1 MRSRW
6 APDVWSAIPCP
17 LNLFPFPCIKQNIS
31 GLIKL
36 GPIQM
41 KRLTLASGQGILWQN
56 VEQPIFKNAGRRSK
70 GNVWQ
75 QKKATPG
82 NYSRASRRQVCVS
95 VAKRKPFPDPEKD
108 GIRGNYVSVV
118 HLKESVVFVEILMF
132 LINGFMIYENE
143 DCMQAWCWFSVL
155 GHSLRPKIRRSSKSV
170 VFCSGT
176 QTASLPIKLDTYPF
190 N

>member
-1 MRSRW
+1 MAERRAANLQECRETIEGKRVAAKESDSR
-6 APDVWSAIPCP
+6 
-17 LNLFPFPCIKQNIS
+17 
-31 GLIKL
+31 KL
-36 GPIQM
+36 QQ
-41 KRLTLASGQGILWQN
+41 S
-56 VEQPIFKNAGRRSK
+56 QP
-70 GNVWQ
+70 
-75 QKKATPG
+75 AT
-82 NYSRASRRQVCVS
+82 SLR

-176 QTASLPIKLDTYPF
+176 QTASMPIKLDTYPF